1 MDSLGRTTCL
11 TGTDTVGA
19 NYNGAAGT
27 SVIAG
32 VDGTVASVNTAIAA
46 ISNGT
51 LTGLVPAAGLIST
64 LAAAQA
70 AEVTVK
76 AANAA
81 AVDALVTKLAANVA
95 AGTATDGIVAG
106 DTYVTKLA
114 AIVTDATAFRGAAY
128 VSADSTA
135 VLTTKAGEAAT
146 ALTAARAGVITTA
159 DKALVATYD
168 AAVAA
173 EASALAAKPAAI
185 VKGNVVG
192 GLQADATAAAALL
205 AYAGSAKT
213 AAAVYTD
220 YVAGDAVTRANIDT
234 AFAKSAYYATFK
246 ATVVKDAAYVDA
258 VKAKLAAVDA
268 LDTNVSADASGD
280 ATQTVDTVVLTHTD
294 TVAGSAATNTFITA
308 ALAKTAADALVT
320 KAVAADA
327 DVAAVKVITDA
338 NKVASDA
345 TAKAG
350 QAIADFNAGST
361 TAKAV
366 AITAV
371 TADPAVKESFYFAA
385 KPTGI
390 AADDHVIAT
399 FGAGDSIVL
408 GSGYTY
414 NSGALSTGNNNAA
427 EFFLVKTDAGVQVVI
442 ENNVYG
448 SAGVTP
454 VAATGVS
461 GADFAGIADNL
472 TAITLTGVTLDHLSV
487 ANGVVSYV

>member
-1 MDSLGRTTCL
+1 MGWRPVSSL
-11 TGTDTVGA
+11 TDT
-19 NYNGAAGT
+19 AGT
-27 SVIAG
+27 TNFTKAAAAASVAD
-32 VDGTVASVNTAIAA
+32 VNGTVASVNTAIAA

-76 AANAA
+76 TANTA

-95 AGTATDGIVAG
+95 VGTATDRIVAG
-106 DTYVTKLA
+106 DTYATKLA
-114 AIVTDATAFRGAAY
+114 AIVTDAAAFRGVAY

-135 VLTTKAGEAAT
+135 VLTTKASDAAT
-146 ALTAARAGVITTA
+146 ALTAATAGVTTTA
-159 DKALVATYD
+159 DKALVATYTT
-168 AAVAA
+168 AVAN
-173 EASALAAKPAAI
+173 EASALAAKPTAI

-192 GLQADATAAAALL
+192 GLAADATATAILAAHNAGAGVTSAQL
-205 AYAGSAKT
+205 YAE
-213 AAAVYTD
+213 
-220 YVAGDAVTRANIDT
+220 YVAATAVQRLAIDT
-234 AFAKSAYYATFK
+234 EFAKSAYFATFK

-258 VKAKLAAVDA
+258 VNAKLVAADA
-268 LDTNVSADASGD
+268 LDTNKTAS
-280 ATQTVDTVVLTHTD
+280 TQTVDGVALTHTD
-294 TVAGSAATNTFITA
+294 TLVGSAAADAYLTA
-308 ALAKTAADALVT
+308 AVAKAAADALVT

-350 QAIADFNAGST
+350 QAIADFNTGSL

-371 TADPAVKESFYFAA
+371 TADVAVKESFYFAV
-385 KPTGI
+385 KPTGVVG
-390 AADDHVIAT
+390 DDHAIAN

-442 ENNVYG
+442 ENTVYG

-454 VAATGVS
+454 VAATGV
-461 GADFAGIADNL
+461 AAAADNL
-472 TAITLTGVTLDHLSV
+472 TVITLTGVTADHLSV